1 VAVQRRKAQEAG
13 DAPLREFLINNILPE
28 ISPPN
33 RIQTHQK
40 ETTDPQSS
48 LNNQGHPFYG
58 QNP

>member
-40 ETTDPQSS
+40 ETNGSQSS
-48 LNNQGHPFYG
+48 SNNQDHPFDAK
-58 QNP
+58 NS

>member
-13 DAPLREFLINNILPE
+13 VPLSEFLINNILPE

-40 ETTDPQSS
+40 ETNGSQSS
-48 LNNQGHPFYG
+48 SNNQDHPFDAK
-58 QNP
+58 NP